1 MVDWGRIGLGIA
13 TGGMSELG
21 GARPALDAAAG
32 SDYTKNLLFGGDATK
47 SIDPRLQHYDQAT
60 TQLGQMA
67 QNAAGRVAPSA
78 QAVNAGRVQLG
89 APSQL
94 GTAQID
100 QSRGGMLGVAN
111 RLQGV
116 ATGQQ
121 AGAGELAVNRQLGQA
136 NAAQQAMARMAR
148 GPGSALAY
156 RTAARNTMDNG
167 LAGAGMAAQ
176 AQMADQQAANQ
187 QLGQAYGTLLGSD
200 VTQAGQNAQLSQQ
213 AMLQQG
219 AMDQQTTLAN
229 AQAGNATAIANLQAQ
244 LAQTGMNDQQQI
256 QALGQMLGWDQA
268 TINAQLQRAQVAAG
282 DKGILPG
289 LIAGGAQIAGAYATG
304 GASMA
309 MPKAAPAAAP
319 APVQVTNP
327 YGWTPEHG

>member
-1 MVDWGRIGLGIA
+1 MGFWSGL
-13 TGGMSELG
+13 
-21 GARPALDAAAG
+21 
-32 SDYTKNLLFGGDATK
+32 KNYIVGGDATK
-47 SIDPRLQHYDQAT
+47 GIDATPGHYDQAT
-60 TQLGQMA
+60 TQLGQIA
-67 QNAAGRVAPSA
+67 QNAAGRAAP
-78 QAVNAGRVQLG
+78 QAGVTQAGYTQLG
-89 APSQL
+89 TPSQL
-94 GTAQID
+94 ATNQIN
-100 QSRGGMLGVAN
+100 QSRGGMMDLASRLG
-111 RLQGV
+111 GV

-136 NAAQQAMARMAR
+136 NAAQQAMAHMAR

-244 LAQTGMNDQQQI
+244 LAQTGMNDAQQI
-256 QALGQMLGWDQA
+256 NALGQMLGWDQA
-268 TINAQLQRAQVAAG
+268 KIQAELQKAQIAAG

-289 LIAGGAQIAGAYATG
+289 LLAGGAQVAAAAATG

-309 MPKAAPAAAP
+309 VQKGAQASAP
-319 APVQVTNP
+319 APQQVTNP